1 MSNKR
6 PLNKQELIRFRASF
20 TEEQKIAIVGS
31 LFRMAFADN
40 DMAEEEVEFVAAV
53 CELLGYT
60 VYEEELRRYVADPL
74 YYLDALR
81 ELNQEQ
87 QIWYCR
93 ALYFMIVMDG
103 KVEIR
108 ELDKLHEYLEII
120 GIDEAT
126 FRLYVD
132 QD

>member
-1 MSNKR
+1 MSRKR
-6 PLNKQELIRFRASF
+6 PPNKQELIRFRASF

-31 LFRMAFADN
+31 LFRMAFADH
-40 DMAEEEVEFVAAV
+40 DMAEEEAEFVAAV

-74 YYLDALR
+74 YYLDTLR
-81 ELNQEQ
+81 ELSEEQ

-108 ELDKLHEYLEII
+108 EIDKLHEYLEII
-120 GIDEAT
+120 GIDEDT
-126 FRLYVD
+126 FRGYVD